1 MAAGGA
7 VIGALRV
14 VLGADTAEFETG
26 LKGAAAKLSNFGASI
41 TRIGAIAGVAITAAA
56 TAAAMGVKGTINAFD
71 DLEKTSQRI
80 GVSVEALSALR
91 YAAKLSDVSAETLD
105 KSMGK
110 LAKTVIEAAQG
121 SQTAVFAFRALGIN
135 FRDTNG
141 NIKPLSDLLP
151 DLAEKFA
158 SMEDGTKKTALA
170 MQIFGRAGASMIP
183 LLNGGRAGL
192 VAATAEAKAFGIVVS
207 GNATKAAEAF
217 NDNLTRLAT
226 MSQGAFSQFTANII
240 PVLARF
246 SELLVESARNSG
258 FVYTA
263 ANLAT
268 TAFNAMARVA
278 IVVYDNFDAIIKIG
292 AVFIGAQIGAAAI
305 SFGLAFIKLAAA
317 IRVTGI
323 ALAAFEAIRGI
334 STRGILLIA
343 GLVALAAGAFDN
355 FSEKIKQIGANLTN
369 LLPEGTGE
377 AVNKILSGMGLNLRG
392 LTTDLQGW
400 TAASGEGKKPLFD
413 PTILKT
419 SKDALDSF
427 IDSTKKSIAA
437 MQATAATMG
446 MAAFETNK
454 MKIALEAAAIA
465 KANHIPLT
473 TAMKK
478 KIEELALSFATLK
491 EKTEDGRQ
499 TWEQTRTA
507 AEQFGITMTNLNG
520 MFQRGA
526 IDADTYARAVAQA
539 QDKMMQAS
547 PYAQA
552 LGNSLTT
559 AFDSAIQGGK
569 SLQEVLKN
577 LLQDLA
583 RALANQAFKALLFGN
598 AASGGSWTGILG
610 GLFGMIPGFA
620 SGGSFTVGGSG
631 GIDSQLVAFNAT
643 PGEHVSVS
651 KNGSSSGASG
661 VNVIINSSP
670 VFNNG
675 TPEVEARMKDFTVQA
690 MRQAVKEAKLG
701 VAKTSFGYSL
711 G

>member
-1 MAAGGA
+1 MSAGGA

-14 VLGADTAEFETG
+14 ILGADTAEFETG
-26 LKGAAAKLSNFGASI
+26 LKNASVKLGNFGASI
-41 TRIGAIAGVAITAAA
+41 ARVGAMASVAIAGMA
-56 TAAAMGVKGTINAFD
+56 TATAMGVKGAINSFD

-80 GVSVEALSALR
+80 GVPVEALSALR

-110 LAKTVIEAAQG
+110 LAKTIIEAAQG
-121 SQTAVFAFRALGIN
+121 SQTAIHAFRALGVN
-135 FRDTNG
+135 FRDANG
-141 NIKPLSDLLP
+141 GIKPLNDLLP
-151 DLAEKFA
+151 DLADKF
-158 SMEDGTKKTALA
+158 SRMEDGTKKTALA

-183 LLNGGRAGL
+183 LLNSGRAGL
-192 VAATAEAKAFGIVVS
+192 AAATAEAKAFGIIV
-207 GNATKAAEAF
+207 GGDTTKAAEAF
-217 NDNLTRLAT
+217 NDNLTRLTT
-226 MSQGAFSQFTANII
+226 MSHGVFAQFTANII

-246 SELLVESARNSG
+246 SDLLVEGARNSG
-258 FVYTA
+258 FVYVA
-263 ANLAT
+263 AGMLT
-268 TAFNAMARVA
+268 TAFNAMARIA
-278 IVVYDNFDAIIKIG
+278 IVAYDNFTLLVKIG
-292 AVFIGAQIGAAAI
+292 AIFVGAQIGAAAI
-305 SFGLAFIKLAAA
+305 SFGLAFVKLAAA
-317 IRVTGI
+317 IRVTAI
-323 ALAAFEAIRGI
+323 ALAAFEAIRGV

-454 MKIALEAAAIA
+454 MKVALEAAAIA

-473 TAMKK
+473 IALRE
-478 KIEELALSFATLK
+478 KIDALAVSFATLK

-499 TWEQTRTA
+499 VWEQTRTA
-507 AEQFGITMTNLNG
+507 AEQFGATMMNLNG
-520 MFQRGA
+520 MLQRGA

-569 SLQEVLKN
+569 SLQEVLRN

-583 RALANQAFKALLFGN
+583 RALANQAFKTLLYGN
-598 AASGGSWTGILG
+598 ASTGGSFTGILG
-610 GLFGMIPGFA
+610 SLFGLFPGFA
-620 SGGSFTVGGSG
+620 NGGSVTVGGSG
-631 GIDSQLVAFNAT
+631 GIDSQLVAFRAT
-643 PGEHVSVS
+643 PGEQVSIS
-651 KNGSSSGASG
+651 KNGAGAGGAVQVVS
-661 VNVIINSSP
+661 NFSPTFINASP
-670 VFNNG
+670 
-675 TPEVEARMKDFTVQA
+675 ESEARMRAEMRRELA
-690 MRQAVKEAKLG
+690 MQEARLKTTI
-701 VAKTSFGYSL
+701 AKTSLGYSL
-711 G
+711 